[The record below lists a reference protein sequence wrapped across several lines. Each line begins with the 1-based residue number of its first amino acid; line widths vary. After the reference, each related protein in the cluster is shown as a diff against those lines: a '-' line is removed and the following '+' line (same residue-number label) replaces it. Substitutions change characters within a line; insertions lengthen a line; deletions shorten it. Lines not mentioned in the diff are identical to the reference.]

1 MRGAIPLFFSS
12 STADESGRLRGP
24 WEWKR
29 SGVTLMLTALKR
41 GNRTGGCHLSPLP
54 RCVWQGSLEWI

>member
-1 MRGAIPLFFSS
+1 MGSNPSVFSS

-41 GNRTGGCHLSPLP
+41 EVTGLEAVIYHLSPAVYGRAL
-54 RCVWQGSLEWI
+54 

>member
-1 MRGAIPLFFSS
+1 MWGAIPLFFSS

-29 SGVTLMLTALKR
+29 SRVTLMLTALKR
-41 GNRTGGCHLSPLP
+41 EVAGLEAVIYHLSPAVYGRAL
-54 RCVWQGSLEWI
+54 

>member
-1 MRGAIPLFFSS
+1 MGSNPSVFSS
-12 STADESGRLRGP
+12 STADESGRLRGT

-41 GNRTGGCHLSPLP
+41 EVTGLEAVIYHLSPTVYGRAL
-54 RCVWQGSLEWI
+54 